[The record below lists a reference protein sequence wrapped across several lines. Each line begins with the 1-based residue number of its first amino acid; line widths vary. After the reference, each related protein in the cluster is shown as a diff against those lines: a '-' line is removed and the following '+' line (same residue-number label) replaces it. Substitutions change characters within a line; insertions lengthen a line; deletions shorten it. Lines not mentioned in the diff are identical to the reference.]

1 MEWEFA
7 QKSIEA
13 FNLQMSNALDEL
25 NIVLV
30 EATTMSHCPQS

>member
-13 FNLQMSNALDEL
+13 FNLRMSSALDEL

-30 EATTMSHCPQS
+30 EATTMSHRPHS